1 MRKFIAAILLS
12 WLGLISMDTDVRI
25 VAADNHD
32 DDKRDL
38 PGLVDKTEKREEFVY
53 GVNAYNG
60 TLYQGVFH
68 PPSVDTIYLL
78 ADTINIISP
87 RKTLIYYWA
96 VTNEYK
102 ADFDSM
108 NEDIPGTLE
117 IKLKGELVLTVE
129 PTDYVIQYPEGI
141 TRGAAEVYLGG
152 AAQRKYG
159 EWEEALRMY
168 RLDVS
173 EYYEASRNW
182 RTDLTER
189 VQSGKVTSED
199 DVLVSQPMRPAD
211 FLYSSTKVFRG
222 VPLNLPPGEYDI
234 QMRNDAGKIVA
245 DSVKKL
251 VVFQSDRVGV
261 GYTVIP
267 EDKWTTPEQTY
278 NPDEML
284 YVRSDNTLYLDT
296 FFESEYNEQYFTHL
310 EAPQAPN
317 FVNFDWKWVKEENFK
332 ISDPSRWRR
341 SEDADVTF
349 IGERRPGP
357 HINDEGIAYD
367 MQVVERDM
375 LQNPIEFED
384 YMVRQNPGKALGYEI
399 LEAMEGLSQGMRD
412 RSPDFSAF
420 QIIVRRSIQD
430 LEVNLQ
436 GDDGAI
442 LSGSGRTVDV
452 VRGSGSTDLFLAL
465 ILPIVLGIVMV
476 GYRRYS
482 LKIHREKL
490 ASASIENS

>member
-284 YVRSDNTLYLDT
+284 YVRSDNTLYLDP

-332 ISDPSRWRR
+332 ISDSSRWRR

>member
-12 WLGLISMDTDVRI
+12 WLGLMSMDTDVRI

-159 EWEEALRMY
+159 EWEEALRVY

-222 VPLNLPPGEYDI
+222 VPLNLPPGKYDI
-234 QMRNDAGKIVA
+234 QVRNDAGKIVA

-284 YVRSDNTLYLDT
+284 YVRSDNTLYLDP

-317 FVNFDWKWVKEENFK
+317 FVNSDWKWVKEENFK

>member
-12 WLGLISMDTDVRI
+12 WLGLMSMDTDVRI

-284 YVRSDNTLYLDT
+284 YVRSDNTLYLDP

-332 ISDPSRWRR
+332 ISDSSKWRR